1 MSIHVP
7 AREGARHRNRQAR
20 GTIAPRCSYA
30 SPVFCPR
37 CHRDYPSHY
46 TFCPVDGEATT
57 ERPNLDQVRASPT
70 RITDAL
76 LNKRYKVRGFIGKGG
91 MARVYLA
98 EDEQTG
104 RAVAVKVLERP
115 WANDENGRRRFLREA
130 LAVSR
135 IGHPNIVN
143 IFEAGL
149 REEDQAPYLVMEFL
163 FGEPVGRY
171 LARDGTIPTEIALP
185 ALQQAASALAA
196 AHKKGVIHRDV
207 KPDNLFLIGEP
218 GDPYELKVLD
228 FGLSK
233 LQTSDLTAVGSVLGT
248 PAYMAPE
255 QALAETADERSDVYG
270 LGMVMYRAFTGA
282 SPFGGDDVTVLAHQ
296 VHSPLMRPREIDE
309 TIDPRVEQVILTAT
323 RKDPKHR
330 YPAMD
335 VFFDDLGKL
344 TAQGARLWAFDVKH
358 DRYEPTTK
366 VGGLVADSLS
376 RMLGS

>member
-1 MSIHVP
+1 
-7 AREGARHRNRQAR
+7 
-20 GTIAPRCSYA
+20 
-30 SPVFCPR
+30 VFCPR
-37 CHRDYPSHY
+37 CHRDYPAHY
-46 TFCPVDGEATT
+46 AFCPVDGETTT
-57 ERPNLDQVRASPT
+57 EKPDLARVRASPT
-70 RITDAL
+70 RLTDAL

-98 EDEQTG
+98 KDEQTD

-115 WANDENGRRRFLREA
+115 WADDEAGRKRFLREA
-130 LAVSR
+130 TAVSR
-135 IGHPNIVN
+135 IGHPNIVT
-143 IFEAGL
+143 ILESGL
-149 REEDQAPYLVMEFL
+149 REEDRAPYLVMEFL

-171 LARDGTIPTEIALP
+171 LEREGGMPAEITLP
-185 ALQQAASALAA
+185 ALRQAASALAA
-196 AHKKGVIHRDV
+196 AHRKGVIHRDV

-255 QALAETADERSDVYG
+255 QALAEPVDERTDVYG
-270 LGMVMYRAFTGA
+270 LGMVMYRAFTGMA
-282 SPFGGDDVTVLAHQ
+282 PFGGDDVTILAHQ
-296 VHSPLMRPREIDE
+296 VLSPLMRPREIDE

-323 RKDPKHR
+323 RKNPKHR

-344 TAQGARLWAFDVKH
+344 GDPSAKTWAFDVKE
-358 DRYEPTTK
+358 DCYEPTTK
-366 VGGLVADSLS
+366 VGGLVADSFRRL
-376 RMLGS
+376 LGGGRSY